1 MESCTAIFHQLIVN
15 LHVKNIIWDKAHN
28 HFMLQLLKRQ
38 AEEIDVLVK
47 NMKEEHEELR
57 STYREEL
64 EEIENA
70 LMEVIAALSNT
81 HSLPNNS

>member
-1 MESCTAIFHQLIVN
+1 MLNGHIVCRDETQD
-15 LHVKNIIWDKAHN
+15 W
-28 HFMLQLLKRQ
+28 FCLQLLKRQ
-38 AEEIDVLVK
+38 AEEIDILVK

-70 LMEVIAALSNT
+70 LMEVTTSVCNIHAAAEW
-81 HSLPNNS
+81 HWD